1 LEYFSVENTNVM
13 PREKI
18 LVVDADLDS
27 LSRIYLA
34 LIHRR
39 FKTEACNDPHE
50 IPERL
55 KRFKPAVIVL
65 GIKDYGTLSQ
75 KLKIPAI
82 VLAEKDDQSTIE
94 LNYGDIHLKKPVHA
108 EQLIK
113 TVEMLV

>member
-1 LEYFSVENTNVM
+1 M
-13 PREKI
+13 AREKI
-18 LVVDADLDS
+18 LVVDEDLDS
-27 LSRIYLA
+27 LSKIYLS

-39 FKTEACNDPHE
+39 FKIEACNNPHE

-65 GIKDYGTLSQ
+65 GTKEYGRLSL

-82 VLAEKDDQSTIE
+82 VLGEKNDQSAIE
-94 LNYGDIHLKKPVHA
+94 LNYGDIHLKKPIHA
-108 EQLIK
+108 DKLIR

>member
-1 LEYFSVENTNVM
+1 M
-13 PREKI
+13 AREKI
-18 LVVDADLDS
+18 LVVDADLDT

-39 FKTEACNDPHE
+39 FKTEACNDPLE

-55 KRFKPAVIVL
+55 KKFKPAIIVL
-65 GIKDYGTLSQ
+65 GLKEYGIINQ

-82 VLAEKDDQSTIE
+82 VLGEKDGHSGIE

-113 TVEMLV
+113 AVEMLV